1 MFPNAPNALIH
12 LLTVTSILDS
22 LGVKS
27 YKVTESKEVVGIVKS
42 ITSLESKE
50 SASINKT
57 YDIKVSIV
65 SFLYSEEKFVL
76 YKDEIY
82 KVERSFYNGEF
93 VELYLS
99 KSELKVE
106 DIIW

>member
-50 SASINKT
+50 SASMNKT

-65 SFLYSEEKFVL
+65 SFLYNEGKFVL
-76 YKDEIY
+76 YKNEIY

-99 KSELKVE
+99 KSDLKVE
-106 DIIW
+106 DITW